1 MTAWRAQLLFAGL
14 MALSLLVSLVHWNG
28 YVRRADAWS
37 VNVLSRLIPVER
49 LLNAGTLA
57 MDGSPLAPTVDR
69 VRLDGAYYSSKP
81 VLPTLFYVPVS
92 ASLQAAGWS
101 LAAYAELHVLVLA
114 LVFGLAPYVVVCLV
128 ALRQAEGSRL
138 LLAVALGPGSLV
150 FLYTLDVTN
159 HAPAASC
166 VLGALLLRKYDGAVG
181 FLLGLAGAMEHT
193 AWAFLVAFA
202 WQSRRPVRL
211 LGWGVP
217 WVILSAL
224 YYGWLTGSILP
235 LEFQYRLFD
244 WPCSPYVGGQFH
256 NSGHF
261 LPQGAGWAAR
271 YVLFALVGPPGLFVL
286 SPFVVPA
293 LAGAGRAAFAGDGA
307 ARAVMSG
314 FVAVFGFVVL
324 FTEDL
329 GSGTG
334 ARWFVHATPAL
345 LVFLPAGVAL
355 LKDKGGWLGDV
366 VVACALAV
374 GLAMA
379 QAHGSEGLRA
389 YARCEAESLRQ
400 RVSAGCADYGR
411 HCAGGRACRLPD
423 SGTVFACRQGPF
435 F

>member
-1 MTAWRAQLLFAGL
+1 MTAFRAQLLFAGL
-14 MALSLLVSLVHWNG
+14 MALSLLVSLMHWNG

-57 MDGSPLAPTVDR
+57 MDGSPLPPTVDR
-69 VRLDGAYYSSKP
+69 VRSDGAYYSSKP
-81 VLPTLFYVPVS
+81 PLPTLFYVPVS
-92 ASLQAAGWS
+92 ALLQAVGWS
-101 LAAYAELHVLVLA
+101 LAAHAELHALVLA
-114 LVFGLAPYVVVCLV
+114 LVFGFVPYVVVCLA
-128 ALRQAEGSRL
+128 ALRRAAGSRL

-159 HAPAASC
+159 HGPAASC
-166 VLGALLLRKYDGAVG
+166 VLGALLLRRSDAAAGC
-181 FLLGLAGAMEHT
+181 LLGLAGAMEHT
-193 AWAFLVAFA
+193 AWAFLAAFA
-202 WQSRRPVRL
+202 LQSRRPVQL
-211 LGWGVP
+211 FGWGVP
-217 WVILSAL
+217 WLILSAS

-235 LEFQYRLFD
+235 LEFQFGLFD
-244 WPCSPYVGGQFH
+244 WPCSPYAGGQFR

-286 SPFVVPA
+286 SPFLAPA
-293 LAGAGRAAFAGDGA
+293 LAGAGRAALAGDGA
-307 ARAVMSG
+307 ARAVMFG
-314 FVAVFGFVVL
+314 FAAVFGFVVL

-345 LVFLPAGVAL
+345 LVFLPDGVAL
-355 LKDKGGWLGDV
+355 LRDKVSWLGDV
-366 VVACALAV
+366 VVVCALAL

-379 QAHGSEGLRA
+379 QAHGSKGLRA
-389 YARCEAESLRQ
+389 YARCEAEALRQ

-411 HCAGGRACRLPD
+411 YCAGGRACRLPD